1 MVSTICGCGRQ
12 GRAQLRALNLLLPLK
27 KVYAF
32 DVDQNASS
40 RFATELS
47 SELKIDIEPV
57 RLLSLA
63 IRNSDVCVTCTS
75 ATEFFVHKRDVAPG
89 TFIVAVGAD
98 DLHKQEIDPA
108 LMASVKVVADHLEQ
122 VCPSGDTHHAI
133 ARGLMRKEDV
143 YAEFS
148 EVVAGKKSGRTSD
161 GEIIVF
167 DSTGVAIED
176 AAAAIVVYEK
186 ALSAGIGNYFE
197 FAA

>member
-1 MVSTICGCGRQ
+1 M
-12 GRAQLRALNLLLPLK
+12 PLK

-122 VCPSGDTHHAI
+122 VCSSGDTHHAI

-143 YAEFS
+143 YAELS

-167 DSTGVAIED
+167 DNTGVAIED

-197 FAA
+197 FTA